1 MRIIAKKTIREF
13 WERHPDSEQALKTWH
28 QEVSRAIWENPHMV
42 KKHFS
47 SASIIGE
54 KRVVFNICGNK
65 YRLIVEIDYTKSWV
79 FVRFVGTHSTY
90 NRIDASTI

>member
-13 WERHPDSEQALKTWH
+13 WEAYPDSEQSLKSWY
-28 QEVSRAIWENPHMV
+28 QEVSRVKWKNPHQV
-42 KKHFS
+42 KQHFS
-47 SASIIGE
+47 TASIIGD

-79 FVRFVGTHSTY
+79 FVRFIGTHKTY
-90 NRIDASTI
+90 NKVDATSI